1 MADTAKPKIFFPNLL
16 IEMEKAGITQKK
28 LGQAIKKDASA
39 MSKRMDG
46 SFDFTRPEMFAIQ
59 KLFPGC
65 TLDYLFTAEE
75 KKE

>member
-1 MADTAKPKIFFPNLL
+1 MADTEKTKIFFPSLL
-16 IEMEKAGITQKK
+16 LEMEKAGITQKK

-39 MSKRMDG
+39 MSRRMDG